1 MNRLSI
7 LLFLLG
13 AFASLAVA
21 ASAPTFC
28 KCTCFTNST
37 IIEITPKSSR
47 GSTTSH
53 LKTPTEV
60 DNTDNQEEEPTTTSD
75 PSTLR
80 RSFLDAAAAAAD
92 DDDDDDDDDM
102 NATLF
107 PHPSTKN
114 QRRRP
119 RHPKSRR
126 QRPNAAAAPPSK
138 RAQVSATCN
147 QCNKAFCLSQSLPIC
162 KSAADKDVVT
172 MCFQRD
178 SRKDQIIVWGFIMG
192 TAGLLGW
199 AGVQKVMAL
208 RGQGS
213 FMGLPGVFGG
223 WLGRSRGNT
232 GGAAGGDAGRG
243 AYVAVGGHSR
253 SSSVQTTN

>member
-1 MNRLSI
+1 MKRLSI

-53 LKTPTEV
+53 LKTPTED
-60 DNTDNQEEEPTTTSD
+60 DNTDDQEEEHTTTTSD
-75 PSTLR
+75 PSTLG
-80 RSFLDAAAAAAD
+80 RSFLDGD
-92 DDDDDDDDDM
+92 DDGDDI
-102 NATLF
+102 NAIIF
-107 PHPSTKN
+107 PHSSPKD
-114 QRRRP
+114 QRPRP

-126 QRPNAAAAPPSK
+126 QRPNAAAAPSSK
-138 RAQVSATCN
+138 RARVSATCN

-178 SRKDQIIVWGFIMG
+178 SRKDQIIVWGFILG

-213 FMGLPGVFGG
+213 FMGLPGVFSG
-223 WLGRSRGNT
+223 WFGRSRGNT